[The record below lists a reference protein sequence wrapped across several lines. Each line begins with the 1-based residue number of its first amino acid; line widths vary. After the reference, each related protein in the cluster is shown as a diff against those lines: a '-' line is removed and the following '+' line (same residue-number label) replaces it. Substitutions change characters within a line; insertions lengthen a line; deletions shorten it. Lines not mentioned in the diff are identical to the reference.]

1 MQKIPYS
8 ELKKGSFL
16 IASPEVN
23 DGLFFRSVVLLCD
36 QSPVGSFGII
46 INKSLDMD
54 VPEEMLNL
62 GELADANISI
72 RAGGPNQ
79 PNQIMLIHSH
89 KQNSDSNLKICEG
102 VYLGGDLECIHEMT
116 TCPEPPSL
124 LMCLGYSGWG
134 AGLLEREFLSGAWYL
149 HPASKKHVFETPP
162 TMLWQTLLR
171 EMGGK
176 YKTLSMIPE
185 DLELN

>member
-1 MQKIPYS
+1 MQRIPYS
-8 ELKKGSFL
+8 ELKKGTFL
-16 IASPEVN
+16 IASPEIH
-23 DGLFFRSVVLLCD
+23 DGIFFRSVVLLCD
-36 QSPVGSFGII
+36 HSPVGSFGII
-46 INKSLDMD
+46 INKSLEIDI
-54 VPEEMLNL
+54 PEEMLNRE
-62 GELADANISI
+62 ELADTEISI

-79 PNQIMLIHSH
+79 PNQIMLLHTH
-89 KQNSDSNLKICEG
+89 EQNSDSNLQICDG
-102 VYLGGDLECIHEMT
+102 VYLGGDMECIHEMT
-116 TCPEPPSL
+116 NSPTSPSL

-149 HPASKKHVFETPP
+149 HPASKSHVFETPP
-162 TMLWQTLLR
+162 EKLWQTLLR

>member
-79 PNQIMLIHSH
+79 PNQIML
-89 KQNSDSNLKICEG
+89 
-102 VYLGGDLECIHEMT
+102 
-116 TCPEPPSL
+116 
-124 LMCLGYSGWG
+124 
-134 AGLLEREFLSGAWYL
+134 
-149 HPASKKHVFETPP
+149 
-162 TMLWQTLLR
+162 
-171 EMGGK
+171 
-176 YKTLSMIPE
+176 
-185 DLELN
+185 